1 MSLFISEN
9 VRVLSTTASRA
20 LVGDASRNITSSTTT
35 STELGFVSG
44 VTSSIQTQLDSKV
57 AAVPGILS
65 ASQVDS
71 TYLEMNGQI
80 VTQSAHPNL
89 FTAIG
94 HQPEFDFDE
103 FNLNPGLFANANFT
117 GVKTYGNE
125 NADSDG
131 ASTIIMCGTQGL
143 IARTTNN
150 GTSWELESFQNTVSG
165 VVTLSVVRWVPTWGS
180 GMWIIGGSGSNI
192 QGRSED
198 GGRTWISASAGNYN
212 RYSFAHNAS
221 TNIGIFVGSNASIF
235 RSTQGTSW
243 VQISNPLQVP
253 VLGFTTLPILF
264 SITYGFVGG
273 SIHTWVATGDRRT
286 IIYSQD
292 DGLTWNVATVASGG
306 STTLFAVRYIGGTIN
321 RFVAVG
327 TDEIFHSVDG
337 VVWTIAV
344 NSSFDTQYDIT
355 TNTTQ
360 TCVIISSSTGYNTST
375 NGTTWTRNALP
386 GSITGSQLAVAF
398 NPTTNTFVLASSSGC
413 YVVPFTGG
421 AFQPATRFPLSRTVT
436 NRCVTT
442 AAGTN
447 RVYFGTDNG
456 GIIEFNASTGADTI
470 KAEPGYNI
478 QMVAYGSGL
487 YVALSRDARASVFT
501 SPNKTTWTYRKLS
514 DVSGTGTTTTF
525 FNLTGYY
532 IEYVNNRF
540 IALTSG
546 IVLFEST
553 NGTTWITRNHGGTNY
568 NKYKVIWTGTNYL
581 IACANA
587 VIIRSSD
594 LVSFTVQAVFPSPSS
609 GSNITIWD
617 LVHVGSGVVIAVASN
632 GWIFR
637 STDHGVN
644 WTNLYLSDIGSY
656 SFTNIAYRP
665 VNPMNPLEIPL
676 LVTCTREG
684 TIIARSSDN
693 GATWTTVQSPTPLAG
708 AVFNGVVSGNGVF
721 VVYGNNNVI
730 GWSNDAQIWQWV
742 ALPGGYDILS
752 MEFGNGVFM
761 GAGLFNSTTARTP
774 PIVIWSLD
782 GINWTARVI
791 PHSLTNGA
799 LVPAQIVSYVNS
811 NWIIPSLVNTRS
823 SMIWAAEE
831 PYNRSTQFQIPTR
844 YLGSGSSKLWI
855 KGT

>member
-1 MSLFISEN
+1 MSLFISDE
-9 VRVLSTTASRA
+9 VRVLGATANRA
-20 LVGDASRNITSSTTT
+20 LVTNASQNITASTTT
-35 STELGFVSG
+35 SSELGFVSG

-65 ASQVDS
+65 ASQVDA

-80 VTQSAHPNL
+80 VSQAAHPNL
-89 FTAIG
+89 FAAIG

-125 NADSDG
+125 NIDSDN
-131 ASTIIMCGTQGL
+131 ASTIIMCGAQGL
-143 IARTTNN
+143 VARSTNN
-150 GTSWELESFQNTVSG
+150 GTTWALESFQNTVSG
-165 VVTLSVVRWVPTWGS
+165 VVTLSVVRWVPSWGAS
-180 GMWIIGGSGSNI
+180 GFWIIGGSGSNI

-198 GGRTWISASAGNYN
+198 GGRTWIAASAGSYN

-221 TNIGIFVGSNASIF
+221 TNIGIFVGTNASIF

-243 VQISNPLQVP
+243 SQVSNPLQEP
-253 VLGFTTLPILF
+253 VIGFTTLPILF

-273 SIHTWVATGDRRT
+273 SVHTWVAGADRRT

-292 DGLTWNVATVASGG
+292 DGVTWNVATVPPS
-306 STTLFAVRYIGGTIN
+306 STNTRTIFAVRYIGGTIG

-327 TDEIFHSVDG
+327 TDELFHSADG
-337 VVWTIAV
+337 VSWTSV
-344 NSSFDTQYDIT
+344 TNSSFDTQYDIS
-355 TNTTQ
+355 TNTTE

-386 GSITGSQLAVAF
+386 GSIVGSQLAVTF
-398 NPTTNTFVLASSSGC
+398 NPTTNTFALASSAGC
-413 YVVPFTGG
+413 FLVPFTGG
-421 AFQPATRFPLSRTVT
+421 AFQAATRVPLSRTVT
-436 NRCVTT
+436 CRCVLT
-442 AAGTN
+442 APGTN
-447 RVYFGTDNG
+447 RVYLGTDNG
-456 GIIEFNASTGADTI
+456 GIIELNIATTADVI
-470 KAEPGYNI
+470 RAEPGYNI

-501 SPNKTTWTYRKLS
+501 SPDKTTWTYRKLS
-514 DVSGTGTTTTF
+514 DVSGTGSTTTF
-525 FNLTGYY
+525 FNLSGFY
-532 IEYVNNRF
+532 IEFVNNRF

-546 IVLFEST
+546 IVVFEST
-553 NGTTWITRNHGGTNY
+553 NGTTWLTRNHGGTNY
-568 NKYKVIWTGTNYL
+568 NKYKVVWTGTNYL
-581 IACANA
+581 IGCNNA
-587 VIIRSSD
+587 VIIRSPD
-594 LVSFTVQAVFPSPSS
+594 LVTFTVQGVFTAPAS

-617 LVHVGSGVVIAVASN
+617 LIHTGSGVVVAVASN

-644 WTNLYLSDIGSY
+644 WTNLYIADIGSY

-665 VNPMNPLEIPL
+665 TNTPL

-684 TIIARSSDN
+684 TIIARSVDN
-693 GATWTTVQSPTPLAG
+693 GSSWTTVQSPTTNAG
-708 AVFNGVVSGNGVF
+708 SVFNGVVYGNGVF

-730 GWSNDAQIWQWV
+730 GWSSDAQAWQWV
-742 ALPGGYDILS
+742 ALPGGYDVLN
-752 MEFGNGVFM
+752 MDFGNGVFM
-761 GAGLFNSTTARTP
+761 GAGLFNSTSARTP
-774 PIVIWSLD
+774 PVVIWSID
-782 GINWTARVI
+782 GINWTARVV

-799 LVPAQIVSYVNS
+799 LVPAQLISYVNS
-811 NWIIPSLVNTRS
+811 NWIVPSLVNTRS
-823 SMIWAAEE
+823 SIIWAAEE

-844 YLGSGSSKLWI
+844 YLGSGTSKLWI